1 MHELMTRIADNLEL
15 IAAELE
21 QLRLLKEHELKAHIE
36 ASPDPY
42 VRPDDAT
49 EE

>member
-1 MHELMTRIADNLEL
+1 MDDPTQRGIDALENIALEL
-15 IAAELE
+15 ER
-21 QLRLLKEHELKAHIE
+21 LRLLKEYELKAHIE

-42 VRPDDAT
+42 VRPDDPP